1 VTGRV
6 AFLTGA
12 ASERGIGR
20 ATARRLA
27 EAGWCVGIVDG
38 DASRVEEAA
47 QPVGGVAVV
56 ADVSSEPEVE
66 AAVAWLLA
74 DLGRVDALVCAAGV
88 MSPTP
93 VLETT
98 LDEWERVFAVNAR
111 GTFRVT
117 RAVLRAMVAAR
128 YGRIVNVSSVSA
140 IRGGGLFGGAH
151 YSASKAAVLGFTRA
165 VAREHATNGIT
176 CNAVAPSLVDTD
188 LAVPHIPAETLRDAV
203 ATIPVGRLATAD
215 DVAAVI
221 AFLCSEEAGYV
232 TGEVVDVNGGSHI
245 D

>member
-6 AFLTGA
+6 AILTGA

-27 EAGWCVGIVDG
+27 EAGWRIGIVDI
-38 DASRVEEAA
+38 DVEHVEGAA
-47 QPVGGVAVV
+47 RDVGGVGVA
-56 ADVSSEPEVE
+56 ADVSSEVEVE
-66 AAVAWLLA
+66 AAVASIVSE
-74 DLGRVDALVCAAGV
+74 LGGVDALVCAAGIT
-88 MSPTP
+88 SPTP

-98 LDEWERVFAVNAR
+98 LDEWEQVFAVNAR
-111 GTFRVT
+111 GTFLAT
-117 RAVLRAMVAAR
+117 RAALRTMVPAR

-140 IRGGGLFGGAH
+140 VRGGGLFGGAQ

-165 VAREHATNGIT
+165 VAREHARDGIT

-188 LAVPHIPAETLRDAV
+188 LAVPRIPPDTLREVVAAIPA
-203 ATIPVGRLATAD
+203 GRLATAT

-221 AFLCSEEAGYV
+221 AFLCSEESGYV
-232 TGEVVDVNGGSHI
+232 TGEVVDINGGSHI